1 MNNQKSKSKI
11 IPVLFCSIILT
22 GSLSYG
28 KEDTLDLG
36 ETGFTSQAQAR
47 ETAKDYFTKNVANNI
62 PSDITILP
70 MKFSYKSSLP
80 KHEGSPVT
88 KHISFKKTPGLPTG
102 TKIFVFSCY
111 DEDFIRITS
120 AVNFDYG
127 LCIEYKSIDDIRDFK
142 KELKLNQP
150 IVMSNDETIKAFGVS
165 SYPALITVR
174 DTEFEIQEGF

>member
-1 MNNQKSKSKI
+1 MHNQKSKSKI
-11 IPVLFCSIILT
+11 ILVLFCLIILV

-28 KEDTLDLG
+28 KEDALDLG

-47 ETAKDYFTKNVANNI
+47 ETAKDYLTKGIANNI
-62 PSDITILP
+62 PSDITISP

-80 KHEGSPVT
+80 KHEGPPAI
-88 KHISFKKTPGLPTG
+88 KHVGFRKTPGLPIG

-111 DEDFIRITS
+111 DEDCIRIAS

-150 IVMSNDETIKAFGVS
+150 IAMSNDKTIKAFGVS

-174 DTEFEIQEGF
+174 ENEFEIQEGF